1 MIKLVNVRNMGAFL
15 NMVGQCRGDVTVH
28 LEHYGDLPLKKHP
41 EFRELLED
49 LRPLNG
55 ELDISLENPDDAVLI
70 LRSMING
77 KCLKN

>member
-41 EFRELLED
+41 EKS
-49 LRPLNG
+49 LRKAFFP
-55 ELDISLENPDDAVLI
+55 S
-70 LRSMING
+70 
-77 KCLKN
+77 